1 MYNICHILLNM
12 MNRDENRR
20 YKSWNRI
27 QVDSELDRR
36 LYDSLVHLRTIY
48 RFRDSVLLVLQRLR
62 IHYYSDMNT
71 QNYIYLHLYIGC
83 DLLGFLSRHHT

>member
-1 MYNICHILLNM
+1 M

-27 QVDSELDRR
+27 QGDLELDRR
-36 LYDSLVHLRTIY
+36 LCDSLAHPRTIY
-48 RFRDSVLLVLQRLR
+48 RFQDSVLLMHQKWK
-62 IHYYSDMNT
+62 IHCYSDMNI

>member
-1 MYNICHILLNM
+1 M
-12 MNRDENRR
+12 MNRDGNRR

-36 LYDSLVHLRTIY
+36 LYDSLVHPRTIF
-48 RFRDSVLLVLQRLR
+48 RFRDSVVLVLQRLKIR
-62 IHYYSDMNT
+62 YYSDMST
-71 QNYIYLHLYIGC
+71 QNYIYLRLYIGC